1 MTLFSQRYLLADI
14 DDTVLEFAKCFQD
27 WAVARGHP
35 ANGNVRENG
44 DIGRVFGIDDQACWN
59 LIEEFYADPSFGEL
73 TPEPDALE
81 ILPVLHEFGCEFV
94 AITACDDS
102 PQVVEKR
109 RRNLRNAFGFE
120 WQEVHCTGLGNGKE
134 TFLKSYE
141 PTVFVEDNFKH
152 AVAGSAIGHQSFLLD
167 RPYNRELNH
176 PHVIRV
182 KGWHDIA
189 RSLLG
194 TAYA

>member
-81 ILPVLHEFGCEFV
+81 ILPVLHEFGCEFG
-94 AITACDDS
+94 AIFEMHSDS
-102 PQVVEKR
+102 NGRKSIAPVWVMEKK
-109 RRNLRNAFGFE
+109 L
-120 WQEVHCTGLGNGKE
+120 
-134 TFLKSYE
+134 S
-141 PTVFVEDNFKH
+141 
-152 AVAGSAIGHQSFLLD
+152 
-167 RPYNRELNH
+167 
-176 PHVIRV
+176 
-182 KGWHDIA
+182 
-189 RSLLG
+189 
-194 TAYA
+194 